1 MLAFNFTEHPLVL
14 LTLEKTKIKYFCH
27 KTSYW
32 HNSKNSLNKKYLPFL
47 RQQYSIVIQPKQYIF
62 ISKEKHL
69 SNICFQTCLLFI
81 ILIYIGCCLQ
91 NFQGNNFK
99 FFFFSHCIVNTA
111 FLVFQKYSTIE
122 MLEPASAPN
131 EVNGKTSTDFIKSQ
145 VRPQICSF

>member
-14 LTLEKTKIKYFCH
+14 LTLEKNKIKYFCH

-32 HNSKNSLNKKYLPFL
+32 HNSKNSLNKKYLPSL
-47 RQQYSIVIQPKQYIF
+47 RQQQSIVIQPKELYSYQKKNIYQ
-62 ISKEKHL
+62 
-69 SNICFQTCLLFI
+69 NICFQTCLLFI

-131 EVNGKTSTDFIKSQ
+131 EVNGKTPTDFIKTQ